1 MVLSGGQSPGAR
13 RSRRPRPAGPP
24 SSRPR
29 PGLPAPAPRALGPPP
44 AFARSPGTGVI
55 RRLCCHGRCRN
66 RLPAPAAPA
75 PPCAFPEPGPGAARG
90 PRDAVAVRAYLS
102 PVRPRRGVR
111 GRQSRA
117 AWPNCPRRC
126 RLCPAL
132 LLLLLLL
139 LLPPRSVS
147 PARRRAAAAGLFL
160 SGYVK
165 VT

>member
-1 MVLSGGQSPGAR
+1 M
-13 RSRRPRPAGPP
+13 
-24 SSRPR
+24 
-29 PGLPAPAPRALGPPP
+29 
-44 AFARSPGTGVI
+44 
-55 RRLCCHGRCRN
+55 
-66 RLPAPAAPA
+66 
-75 PPCAFPEPGPGAARG
+75 
-90 PRDAVAVRAYLS
+90 AVRAYLS

-111 GRQSRA
+111 GRQSPA
-117 AWPNCPRRC
+117 AWPNCPRR